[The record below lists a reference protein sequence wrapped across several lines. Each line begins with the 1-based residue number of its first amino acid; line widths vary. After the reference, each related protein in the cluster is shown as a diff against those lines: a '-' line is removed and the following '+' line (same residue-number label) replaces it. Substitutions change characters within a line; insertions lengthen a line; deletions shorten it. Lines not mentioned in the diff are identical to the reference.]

1 MPTILLS
8 IIICS
13 MPLYLIR
20 LSVFGVPTTVLEII
34 IYLCFI
40 AWLVYRWQKGKQVC
54 SDNKY
59 TLSEV
64 TAKSKGNINWRLP
77 WVLWAWLV
85 VGLISA
91 LINPDFVSGLGQ
103 WKALFFDGALVFIII
118 FNEYKIAKAVVPKA
132 LISIGAIIATI
143 SLAGFWGW
151 NLASDGRWLGW
162 YGLETYASPNYLSLF
177 LAPILAMSLVAS
189 FLYKNWWRA
198 LSILSSVL
206 IIIAL
211 VGTQSRGAAIGVVGA
226 IIITTLWWCLRDG
239 KKQYHWLGWSA
250 LALIVIAGA
259 TFWLAAPDFNA
270 SPEDGRVATSNNVR
284 LFIWQTSIEMF
295 GQKPIL
301 GVGLG
306 NYQNYFNELTADRV
320 NYPEYIS
327 PLALSAHNLYLNIL
341 VTMGGIG
348 LIIFMWMLIAT
359 IINISKRSRSIDLC
373 PVVATFA
380 AIIFYGLVDTPFFK
394 NDLAIMWWVVIAL
407 LISKNED

>member
-1 MPTILLS
+1 M
-8 IIICS
+8 
-13 MPLYLIR
+13 
-20 LSVFGVPTTVLEII
+20 
-34 IYLCFI
+34 
-40 AWLVYRWQKGKQVC
+40 
-54 SDNKY
+54 
-59 TLSEV
+59 
-64 TAKSKGNINWRLP
+64 
-77 WVLWAWLV
+77 WAWV
-85 VGLISA
+85 GVGLISA

-118 FNEYKIAKAVVPKA
+118 FNEYKVAKSVVPKA
-132 LISIGAIIATI
+132 LISVGLIIASI

-151 NLASDGRWLGW
+151 NVASDGRWLGW
-162 YGLETYASPNYLSLF
+162 YGLESYASPNYLSLF

-189 FLYKNWWRA
+189 ILYKKWWRT

-211 VGTQSRGAAIGVVGA
+211 IGTQSRGAAIGVVGA
-226 IIITTLWWCLRDG
+226 IIITTLWWRLHGG
-239 KKQYHWLGWSA
+239 KKQYRWLSWSA
-250 LALIVIAGA
+250 LALVIIAGA
-259 TFWLAAPDFNA
+259 TFWLAAPNFNA

-284 LFIWQTSIEMF
+284 WYIWQTSIEMSR
-295 GQKPIL
+295 QKPIF

-306 NYQNYFNELTADRV
+306 NYQNYFTELTADRV

-359 IINISKRSRSIDLC
+359 IINISKKPRSADLC
-373 PVVATFA
+373 LVVVAFVA
-380 AIIFYGLVDTPFFK
+380 MIFYGLVDTPFFK
-394 NDLAIMWWVVIAL
+394 NDLAITWWVIVAL

>member
-1 MPTILLS
+1 MPTILIS

-40 AWLVYRWQKGKQVC
+40 AWVVYRWKKGKQVC
-54 SDNKY
+54 SDDKY
-59 TLSEV
+59 TLSERIRE
-64 TAKSKGNINWRLP
+64 SKGYINWRLP
-77 WVLWAWLV
+77 IVILAWLG

-91 LINPDFVSGLGQ
+91 LVNPDIISGLGY
-103 WKALFFDGALVFIII
+103 WKAYFFDGVLVCIII
-118 FNEYKIAKAVVPKA
+118 INEYKIAKAVVPKA
-132 LISIGAIIATI
+132 LIFIGLIIATI

-151 NLASDGRWLGW
+151 NVASDGRWLGW
-162 YGLETYASPNYLSLF
+162 YGLESYASPNYLSLF

-189 FLYKNWWRA
+189 ILYKKWWRT

-211 VGTQSRGAAIGVVGA
+211 IGTQSRGAAIGVTGA
-226 IIITTLWWCLRDG
+226 IIITTLWWRLHDG
-239 KKQYHWLGWSA
+239 KKQYHWLIWSA
-250 LALIVIAGA
+250 LVLIIIAGA

-284 LFIWQTSIEMF
+284 WYIWQTSIEMSR
-295 GQKPIL
+295 QKPIL

-306 NYQNYFNELTADRV
+306 NYQNYFTELTADRV

-341 VTMGGIG
+341 VTMGAIG
-348 LIIFMWMLIAT
+348 FIVFMWMLIAT
-359 IINISKRSRSIDLC
+359 IINISKKPRSADLC
-373 PVVATFA
+373 LVVIAFV
-380 AIIFYGLVDTPFFK
+380 AIIFYGLVDTPLFK
-394 NDLAIMWWVVIAL
+394 NDLAIMWWVIVAL

>member
-13 MPLYLIR
+13 MPLYIIR
-20 LSVFGVPTTVLEII
+20 FTVFGVPTTLLEVI

-40 AWLVYRWQKGKQVC
+40 AWLIYCRYKGQK
-54 SDNKY
+54 
-59 TLSEV
+59 
-64 TAKSKGNINWRLP
+64 INWRLP
-77 WVLWAWLV
+77 WVLWAWV
-85 VGLISA
+85 GVGLISA

-118 FNEYKIAKAVVPKA
+118 FNEYKVAKSVVPKA
-132 LISIGAIIATI
+132 LISVGLIIASI

-151 NLASDGRWLGW
+151 NVASDGRWLGW
-162 YGLETYASPNYLSLF
+162 YGLESYASPNYLSLF

-189 FLYKNWWRA
+189 ILYKKWWRT

-211 VGTQSRGAAIGVVGA
+211 IGTQSRGAAIGVVGA
-226 IIITTLWWCLRDG
+226 IIITTLWWRLHGG
-239 KKQYHWLGWSA
+239 KKQYRWLSWSA
-250 LALIVIAGA
+250 LALVIIAGA
-259 TFWLAAPDFNA
+259 TFWLAAPNFNA

-284 LFIWQTSIEMF
+284 WYIWQTSIEMSR
-295 GQKPIL
+295 QKPIF

-306 NYQNYFNELTADRV
+306 NYQNYFTELTADRV

-359 IINISKRSRSIDLC
+359 IINISKKPRSADLC
-373 PVVATFA
+373 LVVVAFVA
-380 AIIFYGLVDTPFFK
+380 MIFYGLVDTPFFK
-394 NDLAIMWWVVIAL
+394 NDLAITWWVIVAL